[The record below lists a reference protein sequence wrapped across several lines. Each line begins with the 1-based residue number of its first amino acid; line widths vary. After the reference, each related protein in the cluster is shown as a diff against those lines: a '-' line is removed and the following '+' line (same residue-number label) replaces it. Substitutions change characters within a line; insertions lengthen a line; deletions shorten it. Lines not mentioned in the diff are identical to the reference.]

1 MSLEGVLADAENVE
15 IFYLKETIS
24 FNEVQEK
31 ELKVWETAIL
41 YKFYVKLDKP
51 CNLFIQLPFSLQG
64 PIEWKQENIRSK
76 EYQTKVAYAQ
86 RFEPRGNDIF
96 HIEFFEELGEFT
108 ALLPPDE
115 KMEGITV
122 ITCKQIEQ
130 RISSRIT
137 ISISDLDL
145 PEDFFKTQKCGFGFM
160 LKLIT
165 RDFLTKEN
173 MKKLGR
179 PGQIWS
185 FNVKMYPVT
194 SSLTKEEQNKLIN
207 LHDADIWVILPED
220 ATIFHLNPPPS
231 VVMMME
237 KEDEDLENSH
247 AGITSPYKTY
257 KAGQFAICWDLKNVT
272 KEVIMHYIGQSSSGV
287 EVDIGEIRRDI
298 DRIGNSVE
306 ELRATLNVSLE
317 KVEKM
322 QDILHPLDKD
332 FPSFKD
338 KVEKMQDILHPLD
351 KDFHQFK
358 EKTITWD
365 QLFAPLT
372 LFLTFFTLIMA
383 FIFNIFVGLPREEGI
398 FDNESF
404 LFSLIFLAITIAM
417 FLYFVKIEKKK
428 SQS

>member
-1 MSLEGVLADAENVE
+1 LSLEGVLADAENVE
-15 IFYLKETIS
+15 VFYLKETIS
-24 FNEVQEK
+24 FNEIQEK
-31 ELKVWETAIL
+31 ESKVWETAIL

-51 CNLFIQLPFSLQG
+51 CNLFIYLPFSLQG
-64 PIEWKQENIRSK
+64 SIEWKQENMRS
-76 EYQTKVAYAQ
+76 ENYQTEVAHAK
-86 RFEPRGNDIF
+86 RFKPKGSDIF

-108 ALLPPDE
+108 ALLPPDRKLE
-115 KMEGITV
+115 DMTV
-122 ITCKQIEQ
+122 ITTKRIER
-130 RISSRIT
+130 RISSKIT
-137 ISISDLDL
+137 INISDLDL
-145 PEDFFKTQKCGFGFM
+145 PQDFFKTNKCGFGFM
-160 LKLIT
+160 LKVVT
-165 RDFLTKEN
+165 RDFLTRQN
-173 MKKLGR
+173 MEKLSK

-185 FNVKMYPVT
+185 FNVKIYPVT
-194 SSLTKEEQNKLIN
+194 SSLKEEEREHLIN
-207 LHDADIWVILPED
+207 LHDTDIWVILPED
-220 ATIFHLNPPPS
+220 AVIFHLNPSPR
-231 VVMMME
+231 VVMLME

-247 AGITSPYKTY
+247 AGITGPYKTY
-257 KAGQFAICWDLKNVT
+257 KAGQIAVCWDLKNIT
-272 KEVIMHYIGQSSSGV
+272 KEIIMHYVGQSSSGV
-287 EVDIGEIRRDI
+287 EVDIGGIRRDVE
-298 DRIGNSVE
+298 RISNSVE
-306 ELRATLNVSLE
+306 ELRETLNVSFE

-383 FIFNIFVGLPREEGI
+383 FTFNIFVSLPREEGI
-398 FDNESF
+398 FGNESF
-404 LFSLIFLAITIAM
+404 LFSLIFLVITIAM